1 MLHISFCFPV
11 RLLLPGERILH
22 LFTLFLVGIQEI
34 DVCYCVFPR
43 KPARHIDQNPGE
55 DRYGN
60 RHAETEAENPARVS
74 AGEESRDKSRHIDTG
89 KQDDCHDCDDPFCVP
104 GRLHF
109 LRFGFLTSG
118 FTGSG

>member
-11 RLLLPGERILH
+11 CLLLPGERVLH

-43 KPARHIDQNPGE
+43 KH
-55 DRYGN
+55 

-89 KQDDCHDCDDPFCVP
+89 KQDDCHDCDDPFGVP

>member
-1 MLHISFCFPV
+1 MLHISFCFLV
-11 RLLLPGERILH
+11 RLLLPGERVLH
-22 LFTLFLVGIQEI
+22 LFTL
-34 DVCYCVFPR
+34 Y
-43 KPARHIDQNPGE
+43 PGE

-89 KQDDCHDCDDPFCVP
+89 KQDDCHDCDDPFGVP